1 MSSISPDP
9 RLDRAGPLASQAALD
24 QQQSLDRLDD
34 LRRGE
39 QGQGA
44 SPLDVAEAGYASE
57 ALVTQEQ
64 VDSGEDVLNAGAWD
78 DVPEGARYL
87 AGDGSVQAQLGSLD
101 LSQAADRAADLILEP
116 FAEA

>member
-9 RLDRAGPLASQAALD
+9 RVDRASPLASQTLD
-24 QQQSLDRLDD
+24 PHSLDG

-44 SPLDVAEAGYASE
+44 AQLDVAEVSYASE
-57 ALVTQEQ
+57 ALVAQDL

-78 DVPEGARYL
+78 DVPEGERHL
-87 AGDGSVQAQLGSLD
+87 SGDGSVQAQLGSLD